1 MTERYTAIVED
12 QQEVIDREIARSHM
26 AALIP
31 LLEYVGDILDDITD
45 IIPTGNKLWDGADI
59 AKRRVAEACAAL
71 DGALEDAL
79 KDEEQEDEDDDEEVD
94 E

>member
-1 MTERYTAIVED
+1 MTEYTAVVED
-12 QQEVIDREIARSHM
+12 QQEIIDREIARSHM

-31 LLEYVGDILDDITD
+31 LLEYAGDILDDITD

-71 DGALEDAL
+71 DGALEHAL
-79 KDEEQEDEDDDEEVD
+79 RDEEQEDEDAEEEVD

>member
-1 MTERYTAIVED
+1 MSERYTAIVED
-12 QQEVIDREIARSHM
+12 QQEIIDREIARSHM

-31 LLEYVGDILDDITD
+31 LLEYAGDILDDITD
-45 IIPTGNKLWDGADI
+45 IIPTGNRLWDGADI

-79 KDEEQEDEDDDEEVD
+79 KDEEQEDEDDEEADE
-94 E
+94 

>member
-1 MTERYTAIVED
+1 MTERYIAVVED
-12 QQEVIDREIARSHM
+12 QQELIDREIARSHM

-31 LLEYVGDILDDITD
+31 LLEYAGDILDDITD

-79 KDEEQEDEDDDEEVD
+79 KDEEQEDGDDEEAD

>member
-1 MTERYTAIVED
+1 MTERYIAIVED
-12 QQEVIDREIARSHM
+12 RQEIIDREIARSHM

-31 LLEYVGDILDDITD
+31 LLEYVDEILDDITD

-79 KDEEQEDEDDDEEVD
+79 KDEEQEDEDDEEADE
-94 E
+94 

>member
-1 MTERYTAIVED
+1 MTERYIAVVED
-12 QQEVIDREIARSHM
+12 RQEVIDREIARSHM

-31 LLEYVGDILDDITD
+31 LLEYAGDILDDITD

-59 AKRRVAEACAAL
+59 AKRKIAEACAAL

-79 KDEEQEDEDDDEEVD
+79 KDEEQEDEDDEEADE
-94 E
+94 

>member
-1 MTERYTAIVED
+1 MSERYIAVVED
-12 QQEVIDREIARSHM
+12 RQEIIEREIARSHM

-31 LLEYVGDILDDITD
+31 LLEYAGDILDDITD
-45 IIPTGNKLWDGADI
+45 ILPTGNKLWDGADI

-79 KDEEQEDEDDDEEVD
+79 KDEEQEDEDDEEADE
-94 E
+94 

>member
-1 MTERYTAIVED
+1 MTERYTATVED
-12 QQEVIDREIARSHM
+12 RQEVIDREIARSHM

-31 LLEYVGDILDDITD
+31 LLEYAGDILDDITD

-71 DGALEDAL
+71 DGALENML
-79 KDEEQEDEDDDEEVD
+79 KDEEQEDEDDEEVD

>member
-1 MTERYTAIVED
+1 MTERYIAVVED
-12 QQEVIDREIARSHM
+12 RQEIIDREIARSHM

-31 LLEYVGDILDDITD
+31 LLEYAGDILDDITD
-45 IIPTGNKLWDGADI
+45 ILPTGNKLWDGADI

-79 KDEEQEDEDDDEEVD
+79 KDEEQEDEDDEEADE
-94 E
+94 

>member
-1 MTERYTAIVED
+1 MTEYTVVVED
-12 QQEVIDREIARSHM
+12 RQEIIDREIARSHM

-31 LLEYVGDILDDITD
+31 LLEYAGDILDDITD

-71 DGALEDAL
+71 DGALEDMQR
-79 KDEEQEDEDDDEEVD
+79 DEEQEDEDDEEGDE
-94 E
+94 